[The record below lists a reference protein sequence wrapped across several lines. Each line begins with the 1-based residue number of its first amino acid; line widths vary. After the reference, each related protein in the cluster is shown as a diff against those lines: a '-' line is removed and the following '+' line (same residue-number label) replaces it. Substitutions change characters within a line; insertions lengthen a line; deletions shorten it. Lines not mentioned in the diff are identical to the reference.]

1 MKTLLKQVK
10 RNKISSVYYAKKD
23 ELQKPHLIVFLDF
36 ILRVTSNSNMQ

>member
-23 ELQKPHLIVFLDF
+23 ELQKPPFNCF
-36 ILRVTSNSNMQ
+36 FRFYFKSN